1 MNVISRPAIREAQLA
16 HPRCRAWLEE
26 WWRTA
31 KREQWTSLHDIRQTY
46 ASADQ
51 VGGRYLVFDAPE
63 GKRLIV
69 GVRYAHDDPP
79 AGGTLFVKHFLTH
92 DDYNRGTWKRS

>member
-1 MNVISRPAIREAQLA
+1 MNVISRRAIRDAQHA
-16 HPRCRAWLEE
+16 HPNCREWLDA
-26 WWRTA
+26 WWRNA
-31 KREQWTSLHDIRQTY
+31 KREQWSNLHDVRQTY

-51 VGGRYLVFDAPE
+51 VGGHLIFNAPE

-79 AGGTLFVKHFLTH
+79 SGGTLFVKHFLNH
-92 DDYNRGTWKRS
+92 RDYERGTWKRS